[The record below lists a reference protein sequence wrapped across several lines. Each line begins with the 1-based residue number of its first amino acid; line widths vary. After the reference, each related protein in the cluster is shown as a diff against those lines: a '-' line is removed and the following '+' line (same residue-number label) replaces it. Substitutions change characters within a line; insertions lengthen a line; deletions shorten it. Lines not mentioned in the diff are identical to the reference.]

1 MTIND
6 VLFFDTETTGIP
18 DRAAKWD
25 VDFMEYPHIVQIAWM
40 IGEHAE
46 SHIIRPDGW
55 EIPDETVDVHGI
67 TTEYAME
74 YGEPF
79 VFVMDRFVA
88 FASKAGLLCGH
99 NIHFDTGIVKANIL
113 RELGHEYYSANDV
126 EQALF
131 KGKRIDTMRSTM
143 KWVDARNSWG
153 KLKFPNL
160 SELYSR
166 CFPGETF
173 PAHDALADTKAV
185 ARCLPV
191 ILELG
196 LVELKVKEYPEEK
209 QNNPVSAFA
218 KIADAASDAAKI
230 AADSAKKFGLMPEKA
245 GNGANLPANGENDK
259 YPVRSEQGRQ
269 IENPAKIGEQIEKMA
284 DAVKV
289 TASEIHNAAETI
301 KEFTKVAKDVKDMLD
316 QNNF

>member
-1 MTIND
+1 MNIND

-18 DRAAKWD
+18 DRSAKWD
-25 VDFMEYPHIVQIAWM
+25 VDFNEYPRIVQIAWM

-55 EIPDETVDVHGI
+55 EIPDDTVEIHGI

-74 YGEPF
+74 HGEPF
-79 VFVMDRFVA
+79 VSVIARFLD
-88 FASKAGLLCGH
+88 FATNAGLICGH

-113 RELGHEYYSANDV
+113 RELGREFYNANDV
-126 EQALF
+126 EQALY

-143 KWVDARNSWG
+143 KWVDARTSWG

-160 SELYSR
+160 GELYAR

-173 PAHDALADTKAV
+173 HAHDALDDTKAV

-196 LVELKVKEYPEEK
+196 LVELKLKEYPEPAPEDFK
-209 QNNPVSAFA
+209 TIVKGPGGSIS
-218 KIADAASDAAKI
+218 IAPI
-230 AADSAKKFGLMPEKA
+230 PEKPV
-245 GNGANLPANGENDK
+245 NGPNLDAKQKDDKLPIQPAK
-259 YPVRSEQGRQ
+259 APQ
-269 IENPAKIGEQIEKMA
+269 IENLKKIT
-284 DAVKV
+284 DA
-289 TASEIHNAAETI
+289 AAELL
-301 KEFTKVAKDVKDMLD
+301 E
-316 QNNF
+316 QNDF